1 MKRWK
6 FIFGV
11 LRDDLMYLG
20 ICGPSNSGKTT
31 LICNLLK
38 ALKDVKVA
46 VVKHTPH
53 GIDIKGKDSSLFKEA
68 GAEEVVLIGDEV
80 VHFKKNSNLFKVLEE
95 LSGKYEL
102 ILVEGFKNY
111 KFLKKICLSE
121 SCENCVLKDPSLK
134 DVLEYIRREI
144 EIERILKKLPNF
156 NCGECMHKN
165 CREMAEAIYRG
176 EDKFENCRYWNPH
189 ALIDLKVN
197 GKDIYMGK
205 FAQNVVMNTLLGL
218 LSSFKGV
225 GEVEEVELHLVRKKD
240 YKERR

>member
-53 GIDIKGKDSSLFKEA
+53 GM
-68 GAEEVVLIGDEV
+68 
-80 VHFKKNSNLFKVLEE
+80 
-95 LSGKYEL
+95 
-102 ILVEGFKNY
+102 
-111 KFLKKICLSE
+111 
-121 SCENCVLKDPSLK
+121 K

-240 YKERR
+240 

>member
-1 MKRWK
+1 
-6 FIFGV
+6 
-11 LRDDLMYLG
+11 MYLG

-102 ILVEGFKNY
+102 I
-111 KFLKKICLSE
+111 
-121 SCENCVLKDPSLK
+121 
-134 DVLEYIRREI
+134 
-144 EIERILKKLPNF
+144 
-156 NCGECMHKN
+156 
-165 CREMAEAIYRG
+165 
-176 EDKFENCRYWNPH
+176 
-189 ALIDLKVN
+189 
-197 GKDIYMGK
+197 
-205 FAQNVVMNTLLGL
+205 
-218 LSSFKGV
+218 
-225 GEVEEVELHLVRKKD
+225 
-240 YKERR
+240 